1 MVSGMSN
8 RSKGGGRWHEV
19 LAPDGRPRP
28 LYAPLLGDL
37 AALTP
42 AALRTLEEQ
51 MDATL
56 REMGV
61 TFHTARAD
69 PWTRQ
74 PWSCDLLPQI
84 IDAHEWDLVCRALQQ
99 RLRAWESLLADIY
112 HRREILR
119 AGILPVQAIL
129 GSRNYQPAASGVPP
143 PRGAYLHFSGMCIAR
158 NTGGA
163 LQIKQHHFAHPTGM
177 SYMLQNR
184 RAMARVVPELFQE
197 FPVQSVAETPVLLLE
212 HLRNCADHFDGEQRV
227 VLLSAGEDSAVISEQ
242 SFLARRMGIPMVQGG
257 DLLVLDDH
265 VYLKTV
271 RGLEQVHVIYNCI
284 PDAWLDP
291 LVFQR
296 GAVQGVPGI
305 VHCLRKGTVAL
316 VNAVG
321 SQLADD
327 RTLLAF
333 AAPIIRFYLGEAPI
347 LPTVP
352 TLWLGDIDQCETA
365 LENLEAWRI
374 RPVYREWG
382 SDLAPAPANAPD
394 ALRKQVRDQPARFIA
409 QPRHEGATTLCFE
422 NGRARH
428 HPADHIVFA
437 IRAAETFQVLPGAL
451 TRVHSRPDAAGE
463 FGREW
468 TSKDTWVLG
477 DSPPPPPGAKPVRRA
492 EPSAAASRPV
502 TSRVAESFYWMG
514 RYLERARHQAY
525 LISAVETLE
534 TEELNSAERKHYRP
548 MWNRLLPPLEKSAG
562 TSRRSI
568 ANRLDRYRLVLLPE
582 PGSVFR
588 TFLRA
593 MTNAEAVQDSISP
606 EAWATLNA
614 IRICFEKT
622 RFRKRIAESVA
633 VRATRRVSTAVTEL
647 IPQFFAIAADT
658 MLEDDG
664 WRFCE
669 IGKLLER
676 AIITANAIVS
686 IRSAFTE
693 TNGSKP
699 AHARD
704 IELSA
709 FLRLLGTRDAYRRI
723 FQMRA
728 EPVPL
733 LELLWQHPQVPR
745 SVFHCLEQCE
755 ELLRRS
761 IALELEA
768 SAHALSVIAGLT
780 ARIRAVDWSHFL
792 QDAVEDEDPTS
803 PNHRSSPDTASAATH
818 ARRLGSPEKLDA
830 ILGELLD
837 RTLEL
842 HAIIADSFLNHQ
854 AHIAQISPLAKHAG

>member
-8 RSKGGGRWHEV
+8 RSNDGGRWHEV
-19 LAPDGRPRP
+19 LAPDGTPRP
-28 LYAPLLGDL
+28 LYAPVLRNL

-42 AALRTLEEQ
+42 SRLRGLEDQ

-61 TFHTARAD
+61 TFHTARSD
-69 PWTRQ
+69 PWGRQ

-84 IDAHEWDLVCRALQQ
+84 IDADTWNLIGRALRQ
-99 RLRAWESLLADIY
+99 RLRAWEALLADIY

-119 AGILPVQAIL
+119 AGIIPVQAVL
-129 GSRNYQPAASGVPP
+129 GSPNYQTAASGLPP
-143 PRGAYLHFSGMCIAR
+143 PHNAYLHFSGICVAR
-158 NTGGA
+158 NTRGT
-163 LQIKQHHFAHPTGM
+163 LQIKQHQFAHPTGI
-177 SYMLQNR
+177 SYMMQNR
-184 RAMARVVPELFQE
+184 RAMARVVPDLFEE
-197 FPVQSVAETPVLLLE
+197 FPVQSVAETPVLILE
-212 HLRNCADHFDGEQRV
+212 HLRRCAQHFEGEQRV
-227 VLLSAGEDSAVISEQ
+227 VLLSAGEDSAVTSEQ

-257 DLLVLDDH
+257 DLLVLDDQ

-333 AAPIIRFYLGEAPI
+333 AAAIIRFYLGETPV
-347 LPTVP
+347 LPAVP

-365 LENLEAWRI
+365 LENLDEWRI
-374 RPVYREWG
+374 RPIYREWG
-382 SDLAPAPANAPD
+382 SDLDSVTEHD
-394 ALRKQVRDQPARFIA
+394 AETLRKHVREQPARFIA
-409 QPRHEGATTLCFE
+409 QPRDEGATTLCFE
-422 NGRARH
+422 EGRARH
-428 HPADHIVFA
+428 YPADHIVFA
-437 IRAAETFQVLPGAL
+437 IRSGQTFEVLPGAL
-451 TRVHSRPDAAGE
+451 TRVHSRPNAPAE
-463 FGREW
+463 FGRGW
-468 TSKDTWVLG
+468 TSKDTWVLA
-477 DSPPPPPGAKPVRRA
+477 DLASAERAVSLPVTRA
-492 EPSAAASRPV
+492 EVTSATPRPV

-525 LISAVETLE
+525 LISVVETLE

-568 ANRLDRYRLVLLPE
+568 VNRLDRYRLVLLPE
-582 PGSVFR
+582 PGSVLR

-593 MTNAEAVQDSISP
+593 MANAEAVQDSISP

-614 IRICFEKT
+614 IRICFEKV
-622 RFRKRIAESVA
+622 RFQKRIAEPAA

-647 IPQFFAIAADT
+647 IPQFFGVAADT

-676 AIITANAIVS
+676 AIITANSVVS
-686 IRSAFTE
+686 IRSAFAE
-693 TNGSKP
+693 TDTDKAP
-699 AHARD
+699 HVRD

-728 EPVPL
+728 EPIPL

-745 SVFHCLEQCE
+745 SVFYCLTQCE
-755 ELLRRS
+755 DLLRRS
-761 IALELEA
+761 IALELDPSRQALATIGEFITKIRRIDWTHFVTGTSDDDEPLDVARAQHAPA
-768 SAHALSVIAGLT
+768 SAQL
-780 ARIRAVDWSHFL
+780 
-792 QDAVEDEDPTS
+792 
-803 PNHRSSPDTASAATH
+803 DTTLH
-818 ARRLGSPEKLDA
+818 
-830 ILGELLD
+830 ELLHGV
-837 RTLEL
+837 LEL
-842 HAIIADSFLNHQ
+842 HAVIADSFLNHQ
-854 AHIAQISPLAKHAG
+854 AHIAHISPSARNAA